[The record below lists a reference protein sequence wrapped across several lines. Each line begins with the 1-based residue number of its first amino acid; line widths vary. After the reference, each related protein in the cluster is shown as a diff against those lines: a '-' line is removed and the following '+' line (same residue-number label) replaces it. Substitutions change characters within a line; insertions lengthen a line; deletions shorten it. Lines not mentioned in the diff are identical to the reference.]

1 MKKHY
6 HRQYSLRVLSSVI
19 VIICNSLLF
28 SQIHIIDYKET
39 GNTIQIILRLD
50 SVAIT
55 PRIKG
60 NANSTNNTNDFMD
73 EGKPGEFSLPHKNIF
88 LGVPFGNEFRVI
100 AKINKIIR
108 KNFDV
113 RVNPIVE
120 RKNTNELTYNFN
132 NTILH
137 KNEDIIVKCQGYT
150 WIDGIYSANFEIS
163 QYRYEEMTKELLEI
177 SDLEITLIF
186 DKPITYIKD
195 IKRGDNFSISKNDI
209 ILNKEAALNF
219 NYGESNRRTSDSSMN
234 WVDFQ
239 KTYIKISTARDAVYR
254 VTFQDLLGLNLNPSF
269 FNPKTF
275 KIFNKGKE
283 IPIFV
288 FGEEDEQFNDNDFI
302 EFVGVKNSGDNYRE
316 ISEYGKPYNEYL
328 NRYSDST
335 IYWLSWEGEFGVRTT
350 VENNSLIPASLDTIQ
365 YYNELIHIEKDNWF
379 DFAMADQVRRE
390 MPNWFENKTW
400 NEGLLNV
407 GTRSLSF
414 STSDVFPERPVYV
427 LAKLQSYA
435 SNISSNAH
443 LLAISINS
451 ESLQDSAY
459 IDKYEQKVLRG
470 EYNSSKINIE
480 SNILKVHSFATQA
493 SLNSCFFDWYE
504 IEYPRWLKTYNDSLL
519 FSFPFL
525 DTLPT
530 LKGVKITNVSS
541 DSIVVWKYG
550 KTIKKYQ
557 LFRNSNNEIVFF
569 DTLTNQDKFVLIKG
583 SKVSKPK
590 LYYAKKFDNL
600 RNSQNQADYLAITH
614 KNFLSKSKDYA
625 AFISNSYNVTTKVI
639 DVEDIYDEFA
649 YGYFNPEAIK
659 DFLIATHNNW
669 QTPSPKYVCLIGGAT
684 YDYHGNKTKFLNTPP
699 KYNFVPSFG
708 ASVSDNWF
716 VTWDTTGAYIPQMN
730 IGRIPVTSE
739 QELDY
744 YMTKHINYVSRISDS
759 WNKRFTFFSG
769 GTGDNQSQL
778 DQLREVNNYV
788 INTFVSPPPVG
799 GNSTHFYK
807 TINPNTNFGPSSEA
821 EFQKTIDEGSVFIS
835 YLGHSGTQTWDNSIT
850 TPSQLKSK
858 GFGSPLITDFGCST
872 ARFGEPDVTSFSQL
886 FVVSNEGEAIA
897 YIGNSSLGFL
907 STSLLGPKLF
917 YEKVLK
923 DSVYTISEAL
933 KLAKLKMLQSYGSTG
948 VYQLFALTNTLI
960 GDPIVK
966 LPIPNKPNLSISP
979 SDIHINSTNPSDL
992 MDSLTVSFKFYNYGK
1007 VTSDSFAVAIEDKVN
1022 ESTNFS
1028 FSFKK
1033 IFPNYLDSIIIAIPI
1048 KKKPGEHTLTILFD
1062 GDNLIDELS
1071 EADNV
1076 ATIKYLVVG
1085 STIKTMVVH
1094 SVENGLG
1101 DNLQLINP
1109 ASRQLSDSLEIE
1121 FATNDNFEDS
1131 QVLHKPLDT
1140 LLTALSLTN
1149 LQNGERY
1156 WTRTKIAGD
1165 ETFGSAFS
1173 FIKATEQNYLLK
1185 DSLAFL
1191 KATLTNL
1198 QYLNKSL
1205 LFDSTTTIFSALSA
1219 GFSDGNS
1226 ASILK
1231 NSKNFIP
1238 EGTIRAHHVCLF
1250 DERTFEFI
1258 SYRHFDVFGG
1268 GTVETNNYINFLNT
1282 ISNGVIVIIAVSDE
1296 GSISSATLK
1305 NQIRSLGSK
1314 FIDSLSW
1321 RGSWA
1326 IIGKKGATPGSV
1338 PEAFSR
1344 TYKGSV
1350 RIDTTYYKPNKSGS
1364 LLTSEIGPV
1373 GKWDSLSVEQ
1383 TNRNELVSLYRPLGI
1398 RDNGIVDTLN
1408 ALFVNNNAADLSS
1421 IDAKIYPKI
1430 KILSEFSTESDS
1442 ISPNLSSLSVKFHS
1456 LSELAT
1462 NYQVVSIS
1470 RDTVYQGDSLDLKFC
1485 VYNVGESPADSFHV
1499 LVDVMKEDNSSRLL
1513 LDTVVASLDSMQRKE
1528 FTLNYMTNGTDGK
1541 GNMGFK
1547 IKIDPENRVRELYK
1561 DNNEFTIPFYT
1572 KPDTNIVSVTAS
1584 TVSVTFDNAEIMNGD
1599 FVSTSPNIKVDLKY
1613 PTWFTVSDTS
1623 SLSLLLDNQKIPFD
1637 QLNIKNDSANR
1648 ILSFDFI
1655 PQLSSGEHQFKI
1667 FGNNVYGKL
1676 DNQPGFERVFVVS
1689 DQLAIMNCYNYPN
1702 PVKDNTYFTFKL
1714 PQLPD
1719 ELAIRIYTV
1728 AGRLV
1733 KEIKKSSAELSMHFN
1748 RIYWDTNDQDGN
1760 QLANG
1765 VYLYKVIAKRNGKSE
1780 SITQKLAI
1788 VK

>member
-1 MKKHY
+1 LK
-6 HRQYSLRVLSSVI
+6 
-19 VIICNSLLF
+19 
-28 SQIHIIDYKET
+28 
-39 GNTIQIILRLD
+39 
-50 SVAIT
+50 
-55 PRIKG
+55 
-60 NANSTNNTNDFMD
+60 
-73 EGKPGEFSLPHKNIF
+73 
-88 LGVPFGNEFRVI
+88 
-100 AKINKIIR
+100 
-108 KNFDV
+108 
-113 RVNPIVE
+113 
-120 RKNTNELTYNFN
+120 
-132 NTILH
+132 
-137 KNEDIIVKCQGYT
+137 
-150 WIDGIYSANFEIS
+150 
-163 QYRYEEMTKELLEI
+163 
-177 SDLEITLIF
+177 
-186 DKPITYIKD
+186 
-195 IKRGDNFSISKNDI
+195 
-209 ILNKEAALNF
+209 
-219 NYGESNRRTSDSSMN
+219 
-234 WVDFQ
+234 
-239 KTYIKISTARDAVYR
+239 
-254 VTFQDLLGLNLNPSF
+254 
-269 FNPKTF
+269 
-275 KIFNKGKE
+275 
-283 IPIFV
+283 
-288 FGEEDEQFNDNDFI
+288 
-302 EFVGVKNSGDNYRE
+302 
-316 ISEYGKPYNEYL
+316 
-328 NRYSDST
+328 
-335 IYWLSWEGEFGVRTT
+335 
-350 VENNSLIPASLDTIQ
+350 
-365 YYNELIHIEKDNWF
+365 
-379 DFAMADQVRRE
+379 
-390 MPNWFENKTW
+390 
-400 NEGLLNV
+400 
-407 GTRSLSF
+407 
-414 STSDVFPERPVYV
+414 
-427 LAKLQSYA
+427 
-435 SNISSNAH
+435 
-443 LLAISINS
+443 
-451 ESLQDSAY
+451 
-459 IDKYEQKVLRG
+459 G
-470 EYNSSKINIE
+470 EYNSSILNNGNNTLKIF
-480 SNILKVHSFATQA
+480 SFPTSA
-493 SLNSCFFDWYE
+493 SPNLCIYDWHE
-504 IEYPRWLKTYNDSLL
+504 VEYPRWLKTYNDSLL

-525 DTLPT
+525 DTLST

-541 DSIVVWKYG
+541 DSIIVWKYG

-1022 ESTNFS
+1022 DSTNFS

-1121 FATNDNFEDS
+1121 FATNDNSEDS

-1350 RIDTTYYKPNKSGS
+1350 RIDTTFYTPNKNGS

-1383 TNRNELVSLYRPLGI
+1383 LVSNELISSYRPLGI
-1398 RDNGIVDTLN
+1398 KDNGIIDTLN
-1408 ALFVNNNAADLSS
+1408 ILAVTNNTADLSS
-1421 IDAKIYPKI
+1421 IDAKLYPRI

-1442 ISPNLSSLSVKFHS
+1442 ISPNLSSLSVKFHT
-1456 LSELAT
+1456 LAELAT
-1462 NYQVVSIS
+1462 NYQVVSVS
-1470 RDTVYQGDSLDLKFC
+1470 RDTLIQGDSLDLKFY

-1499 LVDVMKEDNSSRLL
+1499 LV
-1513 LDTVVASLDSMQRKE
+1513 
-1528 FTLNYMTNGTDGK
+1528 
-1541 GNMGFK
+1541 
-1547 IKIDPENRVRELYK
+1547 
-1561 DNNEFTIPFYT
+1561 
-1572 KPDTNIVSVTAS
+1572 
-1584 TVSVTFDNAEIMNGD
+1584 
-1599 FVSTSPNIKVDLKY
+1599 
-1613 PTWFTVSDTS
+1613 
-1623 SLSLLLDNQKIPFD
+1623 
-1637 QLNIKNDSANR
+1637 
-1648 ILSFDFI
+1648 
-1655 PQLSSGEHQFKI
+1655 
-1667 FGNNVYGKL
+1667 
-1676 DNQPGFERVFVVS
+1676 
-1689 DQLAIMNCYNYPN
+1689 
-1702 PVKDNTYFTFKL
+1702 
-1714 PQLPD
+1714 
-1719 ELAIRIYTV
+1719 
-1728 AGRLV
+1728 
-1733 KEIKKSSAELSMHFN
+1733 
-1748 RIYWDTNDQDGN
+1748 
-1760 QLANG
+1760 
-1765 VYLYKVIAKRNGKSE
+1765 
-1780 SITQKLAI
+1780 
-1788 VK
+1788 